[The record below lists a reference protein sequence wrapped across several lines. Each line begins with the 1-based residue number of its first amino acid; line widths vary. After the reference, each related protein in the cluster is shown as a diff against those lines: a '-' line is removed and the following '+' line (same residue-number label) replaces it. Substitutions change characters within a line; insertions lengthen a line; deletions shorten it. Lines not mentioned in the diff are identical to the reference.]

1 MDVPGPAFSAGPVAE
16 DPMFLRNRVG
26 RTPAIPRIRPAHRS
40 LTFDWTAEP

>member
-1 MDVPGPAFSAGPVAE
+1 MEVPGAAFSAGPVGE
-16 DPMFLRNRVG
+16 DPMILRYRVG